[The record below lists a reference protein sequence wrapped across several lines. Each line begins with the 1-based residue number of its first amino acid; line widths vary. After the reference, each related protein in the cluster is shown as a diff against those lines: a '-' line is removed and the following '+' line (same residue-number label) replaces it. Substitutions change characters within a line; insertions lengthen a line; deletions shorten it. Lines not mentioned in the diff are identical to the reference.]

1 MQPLETLIKRI
12 LTEQGLVR
20 LGDCVVLGVSG
31 GPDSMALLHIMAAL
45 KSDLQLRL
53 VAVYVDHGLR
63 PEETPVERALVIK
76 TTQELGITAEHIA
89 VDTAGRVKSQKC
101 SIEHSARDLRYQAF
115 AEIASKFGADRIAVA
130 HTADDQVEEL
140 LIRLLRGSSRKALS
154 GMRQQRGNIIRPL
167 LTVTKN
173 DLLAYLEEK
182 KIAYCIDSTNEDP
195 SFLRNRIRGQ
205 LLPLLEEEY
214 DPGIRRALLK
224 TADNLCQD
232 EDLLEQLVK
241 SHFDN
246 LVTKRQEDDRG
257 TCALD
262 VKKSE
267 FLNLHPALQ
276 RRFLDHVLWQ
286 LGSAARYEHILS
298 ILRAAASG
306 RTGSEL
312 HLSRGLRVG
321 VGRTT
326 LRFLYPEGRRSW
338 RGRLHPRS
346 GK

>member
-1 MQPLETLIKRI
+1 MQPLETKVKKI
-12 LTEQGLVR
+12 LTEQALVR
-20 LGDCVVLGVSG
+20 RGYCVLLGVSG

-45 KSDLQLRL
+45 KLDLQLRL
-53 VAVYVDHGLR
+53 AAVYVDHGLR
-63 PEETPVERALVIK
+63 PEETPAERALVIRAA
-76 TTQELGITAEHIA
+76 QELEITGEYIA
-89 VDTAGRVKSQKC
+89 VDTSARAKSKKC

-115 AEIASKFGADRIAVA
+115 TEIAEKLAADRIAVA

-154 GMRQQRGNIIRPL
+154 GMRPQRGNIIRPL
-167 LTVTKN
+167 LTVTKTE
-173 DLLAYLEEK
+173 LLAYLEENR
-182 KIAYCIDSTNEDP
+182 IVYSIDSTNADP
-195 SFLRNRIRGQ
+195 SFLRNRIRSQ
-205 LLPLLEEEY
+205 LLPLLQEEY

-224 TADNLCQD
+224 TADNLSQD

-246 LVTKRQEDDRG
+246 LVTITQADDRG
-257 TCALD
+257 SCAMD
-262 VKKSE
+262 VNRTE

-276 RRFLDHVLWQ
+276 RRLLDHLLWQ
-286 LGSAARYEHILS
+286 LGSAAKYEHILS

-326 LRFLYPEGRRSW
+326 LRFVYPEGRRSW
-338 RGRLHPRS
+338 RGRLHS
-346 GK
+346 KEES